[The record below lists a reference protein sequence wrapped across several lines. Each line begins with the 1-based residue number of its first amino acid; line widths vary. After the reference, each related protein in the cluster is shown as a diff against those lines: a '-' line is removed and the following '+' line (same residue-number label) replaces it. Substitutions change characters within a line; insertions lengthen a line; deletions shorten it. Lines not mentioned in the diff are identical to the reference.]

1 MAQNTRPSIED
12 AKNAVRTILQFL
24 GEDAD
29 REGLQETPNRV
40 IRSWERLY
48 GGYIRTPAEI
58 LKTQFSEIEQ
68 YDQMVTLRDIEF
80 YSMCEHHM
88 LPFFGKVHIAYIPR
102 ESVVGISKLARL
114 VEVFARRLQI
124 QERLTQ
130 QIADA
135 IDSCLSPQGVGV
147 VIEAQHFCMVAR
159 GVEKQNSKMVTS
171 ALKGSLKED
180 ASARN
185 EFLRSV
191 FHV

>member
-48 GGYIRTPAEI
+48 GGYIQTPAEI

-135 IDSCLSPQGVGV
+135 INSCLSPQGVGV

-171 ALKGSLKED
+171 ALKGIFLENPTKS
-180 ASARN
+180 
-185 EFLRSV
+185 EFLTLCKI
-191 FHV
+191 

>member
-171 ALKGSLKED
+171 ALKGIFLENPTKS
-180 ASARN
+180 
-185 EFLRSV
+185 EFLTLCKI
-191 FHV
+191 

>member
-48 GGYIRTPAEI
+48 GGYIQTPAEI

-130 QIADA
+130 QISDA
-135 IDSCLSPQGVGV
+135 INSCLSPQGVGV

-171 ALKGSLKED
+171 ALKGIFLENPIKS
-180 ASARN
+180 
-185 EFLRSV
+185 EFLTLCKI
-191 FHV
+191 